1 MWRCGEQGVKTC
13 AAASAQV
20 FRTKILAWSKI
31 ERPCEPLDTAH
42 STTKVQRQERKFS
55 VRKILG
61 SMTVVVARVLV
72 GMDVGGVFVLVDVGM

>member
-1 MWRCGEQGVKTC
+1 MVSRALKLARQRPRKFYR
-13 AAASAQV
+13 A
-20 FRTKILAWSKI
+20 KILAWSKI